1 MASLFSRKNPYEIP
15 TYQSMVASTEFKPQT
30 GSSLFAS
37 KTPNYSQG
45 LFTPASRQPQNTI
58 NTNLMSK
65 APIQGS
71 GYSSN
76 YASNP
81 TNYKAPVAT
90 PVPKY
95 KLPTQ
100 PQVNPMAQYT
110 KNIDDYFKKMSDQSA
125 QRVSQEEQARQKQQD
140 FLNQRYG
147 LMNEQVRGSIPILKS
162 NFDTFKGNT
171 QAGVADVVAKGEAQK
186 EQARDYFGEATRTAA
201 QARGETQQQ
210 ATQKFASQGA
220 IDSAGAG
227 SYRQANENIDSDF
240 NAYVQKNS
248 KELAYKLT
256 DIDSAVGEYQR
267 QATTLIQNE
276 EAKLQES
283 LRQIEFTLADNEIA
297 KNQAIEQ
304 VYQQYQDRINSIQ
317 DTLSAIEQQA
327 IEQKNNIGLEL
338 EKLSKTTLS
347 PEFMATGVPT
357 TQAEY
362 EFMVT
367 NADKMK
373 ELGIIPDS
381 NQSNSNQNKA
391 LTMVNNILS
400 GDTKGI
406 TGAFRTGQIPV
417 ISNLAGTVGQQ
428 TDYDG
433 LKSLLALAE
442 RGQLKGSGT
451 VSDFEAKM
459 LEKAAMAGLN
469 QNLPDDEFRRRL
481 QILQQDLMS
490 GGATANNMS
499 SNIITAPDGQQVM
512 IVD

>member
-1 MASLFSRKNPYEIP
+1 MFNLFTRKRDEIP
-15 TYQSMVASTEFKPQT
+15 TYQSVVSSTQFQPQQNM
-30 GSSLFAS
+30 SVNPLFSS
-37 KTPNYSQG
+37 KTQNYSQG
-45 LFTPASRQPQNTI
+45 LFSTPSRLPQTQNTI
-58 NTNLMSK
+58 NTSLMSI
-65 APIQGS
+65 APKTQNMS
-71 GYSSN
+71 YN
-76 YASNP
+76 DPKRFDLNRTP
-81 TNYKAPVAT
+81 APKPQT
-90 PVPKY
+90 SP
-95 KLPTQ
+95 

-125 QRVSQEEQARQKQQD
+125 QRVAQEEQARQKQQE

-147 LMNEQVRGSIPILKS
+147 LMNDQIRGSIPVLKS

-267 QATTLIQNE
+267 QATTLIQTE

-297 KNQAIEQ
+297 KKQAIEQ

-327 IEQKNNIGLEL
+327 IEQKNNIALEL
-338 EKLSKTTLS
+338 DKLSKTTLS
-347 PEFMATGVPT
+347 PEFRATLVPT
-357 TQAEY
+357 TEAELDWLVKNQ
-362 EFMVT
+362 ENLT
-367 NADKMK
+367 KMGL
-373 ELGIIPDS
+373 LGD
-381 NQSNSNQNKA
+381 Q
-391 LTMVNNILS
+391 S
-400 GDTKGI
+400 GDKNKGQVVATIQRLAGGNIGGI
-406 TGAFRTGQIPV
+406 TGYGRWNPLNKLPGSDA
-417 ISNLAGTVGQQ
+417 QQ
-428 TDYDG
+428 TENDWKN
-433 LKSLLALAE
+433 LQAMLSLE
-442 RGQLKGSGT
+442 GREKLKGSGAI
-451 VSDFEAKM
+451 SDFEAKV
-459 LEKAAMAGLN
+459 LERASTLGLGT
-469 QNLPDDEFRRRL
+469 NLSEDQFRQRL
-481 QILQQDLMS
+481 NILMNEIS
-490 GGATANNMS
+490 GGQIQPSTTGN
-499 SNIITAPDGQQVM
+499 NIITAPDGQQVM